1 MKKIL
6 SLTLVLVM
14 ALCMLTACT
23 KVVIPVGSYADS
35 AGYNVIEFGEYVDD
49 EGTFKRYSTVSDE
62 VVEGTYTLVA
72 QDETSSWV
80 EVTANDGTAYV
91 YLYDSYLDLLQE
103 YDEATST
110 LVEVQFRGAR
120 FVE

>member
-23 KVVIPVGSYADS
+23 KVVVPVGNYADS
-35 AGYNVIEFGEYVDD
+35 AGYNVIELGEYIDD
-49 EGTFKRYSTVSDE
+49 EGTFKRYSTVSEE
-62 VVEGTYTLVA
+62 VIEGVYTLVA

-91 YLYDSYLDLLQE
+91 YLYDAYLDVMQE

-110 LVEVQFRGAR
+110 LVDIQFRGAK